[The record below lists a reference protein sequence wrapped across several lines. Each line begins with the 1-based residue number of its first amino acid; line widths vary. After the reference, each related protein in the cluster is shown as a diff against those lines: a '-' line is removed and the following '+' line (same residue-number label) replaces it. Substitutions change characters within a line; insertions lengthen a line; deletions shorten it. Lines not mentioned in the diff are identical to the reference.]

1 MTTLVFLLLMAS
13 AGDSVQYVPAKD
25 VAVAMQKNPPVP
37 MINTEHY
44 GIMAFHRT
52 SAGQAE
58 VHDKD
63 TDVFYVIDG
72 KGTFVTGGKVVAGKT
87 TALGETRGTSIE
99 GGQIHQLSKGDV
111 ITIPAG
117 MPHWFQKI
125 DGSFTYFIVKVR

>member
-1 MTTLVFLLLMAS
+1 MTSLVLLLLMAA
-13 AGDSVQYVPAKD
+13 AGDSVHYVPAKD
-25 VAVAMQKNPPVP
+25 VSAAMKQNPPSP

-72 KGTFVTGGKVVAGKT
+72 KGTFVTGGTVVGGKV
-87 TALGETRGTSIE
+87 TAPGETRGTSRSI
-99 GGQIHQLSKGDV
+99 S
-111 ITIPAG
+111 
-117 MPHWFQKI
+117 FQKV
-125 DGSFTYFIVKVR
+125 T